1 MELAL
6 PLRPDA
12 AQLDEF
18 KAHVSMWLKMDADM
32 ARLQTALRERRAA
45 KLQLTSQIVAFM
57 MRFGIDDLDTREC
70 RLSCRV
76 RQVKAPL
83 PHRVIH
89 SRLAGIYAD
98 DPVTARTITDT
109 VFNRD
114 RVERVSLR
122 RCAIARPGGGVP
134 APPGSVF

>member
-1 MELAL
+1 MDLAL

-12 AQLDEF
+12 PQLDEF
-18 KAHVSMWLKMDADM
+18 KAHVSTWLRLDGDM

-45 KLQLTSQIVAFM
+45 KLQLTTLIVAFM

-76 RQVKAPL
+76 RQVRSPL
-83 PHRVIH
+83 PHKMIH
-89 SRLAGIYAD
+89 ERLAGIYAD
-98 DPVTARTITDT
+98 DPVAARTITDT

-114 RVERVSLR
+114 RVQKVSLR
-122 RCAIARPGGGVP
+122 RCALFRSGT
-134 APPGSVF
+134 